1 MIFLFIFFIFIFF
14 LVKISEL
21 FNGVNSRIKHPALI
35 GVRHAKKG
43 EGCEG
48 GEVSY

>member
-1 MIFLFIFFIFIFF
+1 MIVLFIFLKFFF

-21 FNGVNSRIKHPALI
+21 FNGVNSRIKHPAVI

-43 EGCEG
+43 EGCG
-48 GEVSY
+48 GER